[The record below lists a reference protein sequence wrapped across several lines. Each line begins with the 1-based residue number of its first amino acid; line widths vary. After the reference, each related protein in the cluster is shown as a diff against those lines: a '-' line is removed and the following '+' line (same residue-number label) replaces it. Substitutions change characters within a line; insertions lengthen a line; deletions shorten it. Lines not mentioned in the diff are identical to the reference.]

1 MTIHVSKEVENTI
14 NAAVQRGQFASAD
27 EMIAALVREYAQH
40 AQPLSTAVQPLPSA
54 TPTDKPIWEVMDE
67 LRRSVPPEEFA
78 RLPVDGASQHDHYIY
93 GTPKRP
99 TR

>member
-1 MTIHVSKEVENTI
+1 MTINVSKDAERTI
-14 NAAVQRGQFASAD
+14 DAAVQSGQFASAD
-27 EMIAALVREYAQH
+27 QMIDQLVREYAQH
-40 AQPLSTAVQPLPSA
+40 AQARSTAAQPLPSA
-54 TPTDKPIWEVMDE
+54 TPTEKPIWEVMDE

-78 RLPVDGASQHDHYIY
+78 KLPVDGASQHDHYIY